1 MMLQYI
7 INCLYLSFKT
17 ESILKIMSAINEC
30 NIINCY
36 FWSANKDLVKKLI
49 NKLLVNHSLIY
60 KLFLY
65 IITVILVVY
74 LFPKGGQFKFEFQK
88 GKPWQYENYYAP
100 FDFSIKKS
108 NEEIA
113 AEKLRIKE
121 NSKQFFEYNEEVVL
135 NVKKNTSE
143 KILEFLSSTNLSNQ
157 NKNKLLQKSNNIL
170 NEIYEYGYLDPLSEQ
185 KIENIEITL
194 RRGNSIQNIQPNK
207 LFKASQ
213 ISTFL
218 NTKFGNQPFSKEEK
232 SVLTIISN
240 ELKPNVTF
248 DENFTQKAYEEN
260 LSHISY
266 TKGLVAEKERIIFKG
281 DIVEGEKLVKLNSLK
296 SEFDSQVW
304 SKSNSNWIVL
314 GYTLLVALSFLMMML
329 FLRKNRLDIFENNN
343 KVTFIF
349 FNMILVILLITLI
362 VKYDA
367 KFIYVAPI
375 VILPLVLKAFF
386 DSRLGLF
393 AHTLTVLLLGFIVPN
408 SFEFVFLQI
417 IAGIVTIL
425 TISELYKRANLFLSV
440 LQITFVYFVAY
451 FAFSVIQE
459 GNAQNLNYE
468 KLTYFAMN
476 GAATLFVLPL
486 IYIFEKLF
494 GLVSDE
500 SLKELSNS
508 NSKLL
513 RELAE
518 KAPGTFQHSLQ
529 VANLAEACAI
539 EINANSMLV
548 RTGALYHDIGK
559 IENPMYFIENQVTN
573 VNPHNELEP
582 TDSAKIIIDHIIN
595 GVEIAKKN
603 HIPDRIIDFIR
614 THHGTTLVYYF
625 FKKEELSGNVFA
637 ESNFHYPGPIP
648 FSKETAILMMCDSVE
663 AASKSIKEPSAKAFD
678 DLVEK
683 IVNKQ
688 MDDGQFMNADIT
700 FKELQTI
707 KKVLKKKLK
716 NIYHLRIEYPE

>member
-1 MMLQYI
+1 M
-7 INCLYLSFKT
+7 K
-17 ESILKIMSAINEC
+17 KI
-30 NIINCY
+30 
-36 FWSANKDLVKKLI
+36 I

-65 IITVILVVY
+65 IITIVLVVY
-74 LFPKGGQFKFEFQK
+74 LFPKGGQFKYEFLK
-88 GKPWQYENYYAP
+88 GKPWQYENYYSP

-108 NEEIA
+108 NQEIE
-113 AEKLRIKE
+113 AEKLQIKE
-121 NSKQFFEYNEEVVL
+121 TSKQFFEYNEEIVL
-135 NVKKNTSE
+135 AVRKNTSE
-143 KILEFLSSTNLSNQ
+143 KILEYLATTNLSKQ
-157 NKNKLLQKSNNIL
+157 NKNRLLQKADEIL
-170 NEIYEYGYLDPLSEQ
+170 NEIYEFGYLDPLSEQ
-185 KIENIEITL
+185 KVDKVDITL
-194 RRGNSIQNIQPNK
+194 RKGNAIQDIQPTK
-207 LFKASQ
+207 LF
-213 ISTFL
+213 ISTQILEFL
-218 NTKFGNQPFSKEEK
+218 KSKFGKQPLSTEEK
-232 SVLTIISN
+232 AILTIISN
-240 ELKPNVTF
+240 ELKHNVTF
-248 DENFTQKAYEEN
+248 DENFTQKAYDEN

-266 TKGLVAEKERIIFKG
+266 TKGLIAEKERIIFKG

-296 SEFDSQVW
+296 NEFDSQVW

-314 GYTLLVALSFLMMML
+314 GYSLLVALSFLMLLL
-329 FLRKNRLDIFENNN
+329 FLRKYRLDIFDNNN

-349 FNMILVILLITLI
+349 FNMVLVILLITLI

-367 KFIYVAPI
+367 KFIYAAPI

-393 AHTLTVLLLGFIVPN
+393 SHTLTVLLLGFIVPN

-459 GNAQNLNYE
+459 GNAQHLNFE

-500 SLKELSNS
+500 SLKELSNT

-529 VANLAEACAI
+529 VANLAEACAN
-539 EINANSMLV
+539 EIHANSMLV

-559 IENPMYFIENQVTN
+559 IENPMYFTENQVTN
-573 VNPHNELEP
+573 VNPHNELTP

-595 GVEIAKKN
+595 GVELAKKN

-625 FKKEELSGNVFA
+625 FKKEEELSGNVFA
-637 ESNFHYPGPIP
+637 ESHFHYPGPIP
-648 FSKETAILMMCDSVE
+648 FSKETAILMMCDAVE
-663 AASKSIKEPSAKAFD
+663 ASSKSIKEPTAKSFD
-678 DLVEK
+678 ELVEK

>member
-1 MMLQYI
+1 M
-7 INCLYLSFKT
+7 K
-17 ESILKIMSAINEC
+17 KI
-30 NIINCY
+30 
-36 FWSANKDLVKKLI
+36 I

-74 LFPKGGQFKFEFQK
+74 LFPKGGQFKYEFQK

-108 NEEIA
+108 LQEIE
-113 AEKLRIKE
+113 AEKQQIKE
-121 NSKQFFEYNEEVVL
+121 NSKQFFEYNEEIVL
-135 NVKKNTSE
+135 NVKKKTTE
-143 KILEFLSSTNLSNQ
+143 KILEYLPTANLSNQ
-157 NKNKLLQKSNNIL
+157 NKNRLVQKSISIL

-185 KIENIEITL
+185 KVENIEITL
-194 RRGNSIQNIQPNK
+194 RRGNSIQDIQPNK
-207 LFKASQ
+207 LFRANQ

-218 NTKFGNQPFSKEEK
+218 NVKFGKLPFSKEEK

-260 LSHISY
+260 LSGISY
-266 TKGLVAEKERIIFKG
+266 TKGMVAEKERIIFKG
-281 DIVEGEKLVKLNSLK
+281 DIVEGEKLLKLNSLK
-296 SEFDSQVW
+296 SEYDSQVW

-314 GYTLLVALSFLMMML
+314 GYTLLVALSFLMLML
-329 FLRKNRLDIFENNN
+329 FLRKYRLDIFENNN

-486 IYIFEKLF
+486 IYVFEKLF

-559 IENPMYFIENQVTN
+559 IENPMYFTENQVTN

-595 GVEIAKKN
+595 GVEIAKRN

-625 FKKEELSGNVFA
+625 FKKEEQSGNVFA

-663 AASKSIKEPSAKAFD
+663 AASKSIKEPSAQAFD

>member
-1 MMLQYI
+1 MEGKQR
-7 INCLYLSFKT
+7 
-17 ESILKIMSAINEC
+17 
-30 NIINCY
+30 
-36 FWSANKDLVKKLI
+36 LVKKII

-65 IITVILVVY
+65 ILTVILVVY
-74 LFPKGGQFKFEFQK
+74 LFPKGGQFKYEFQK
-88 GKPWQYENYYAP
+88 GKPWQYENYYSP

-108 NEEIA
+108 LQEIE
-113 AEKLRIKE
+113 AEKQQIKE
-121 NSKQFFEYNEEVVL
+121 NSKQFFEYNDEVVL
-135 NVKKNTSE
+135 NVKKNTTA
-143 KILEFLSSTNLSNQ
+143 KLLEYLETAKLSNQ
-157 NKNKLLQKSNNIL
+157 SKSRLLQKSDGIL
-170 NEIYEYGYLDPLSEQ
+170 NEIYEYGYLNPLSEQ
-185 KIENIEITL
+185 KIENVEITL

-213 ISTFL
+213 ISAFL

-232 SVLTIISN
+232 NVLTIISN

-248 DENFTQKAYEEN
+248 DEDFTQKAYEEN

-314 GYTLLVALSFLMMML
+314 GYTLLVALSFLMLIL
-329 FLRKNRLDIFENNN
+329 FLRKYRLDIFENNN

-425 TISELYKRANLFLSV
+425 TISELNKRANLFLSV

-559 IENPMYFIENQVTN
+559 IENPMYFTENQVTN

>member
-1 MMLQYI
+1 M
-7 INCLYLSFKT
+7 K
-17 ESILKIMSAINEC
+17 KI
-30 NIINCY
+30 
-36 FWSANKDLVKKLI
+36 I

-74 LFPKGGQFKFEFQK
+74 LFPKGGQFKYEFQK
-88 GKPWQYENYYAP
+88 GKPWQYENYYSP

-121 NSKQFFEYNEEVVL
+121 TSKQFFKYDEEVVL

-143 KILEFLSSTNLSNQ
+143 KILEFLSTNNLSNQ
-157 NKNKLLQKSNNIL
+157 NKNRLFQKAKDIL
-170 NEIYEYGYLDPLSEQ
+170 DEIYEYGYLDPLSEQ
-185 KIENIEITL
+185 KVENVEITL
-194 RRGNSIQNIQPNK
+194 RRGNSIQDIQPNK
-207 LFKASQ
+207 LLKATQ
-213 ISTFL
+213 ISVFL
-218 NTKFGNQPFSKEEK
+218 NTKFGKQPFSKEEK
-232 SVLTIISN
+232 SILTIILN

-260 LSHISY
+260 LNQISF

-314 GYTLLVALSFLMMML
+314 GYTLLVALSFLMLML
-329 FLRKNRLDIFENNN
+329 FLRKYRLDIFENNN

-417 IAGIVTIL
+417 VAGIVTIL
-425 TISELYKRANLFLSV
+425 TISELNKRANLFLSV

-486 IYIFEKLF
+486 IYVFEKLF

-559 IENPMYFIENQVTN
+559 IENPMYFTENQATN

>member
-1 MMLQYI
+1 M
-7 INCLYLSFKT
+7 K
-17 ESILKIMSAINEC
+17 KI
-30 NIINCY
+30 
-36 FWSANKDLVKKLI
+36 I

-74 LFPKGGQFKFEFQK
+74 LFPKGGQFKYEFQK
-88 GKPWQYENYYAP
+88 GKPWQYENYYSP

-113 AEKLRIKE
+113 TEKLRIKE
-121 NSKQFFEYNEEVVL
+121 TSKQFFEYNEEVVL
-135 NVKKNTSE
+135 NVKKKSSE
-143 KILEFLSSTNLSNQ
+143 KILEYLSTTNLSNQ
-157 NKNKLLQKSNNIL
+157 NKTRLFQKAKDIL
-170 NEIYEYGYLDPLSEQ
+170 DEIYEYGYLDPLSEQ
-185 KIENIEITL
+185 KIENVEITL
-194 RRGNSIQNIQPNK
+194 RRGNSIQDIQPNK
-207 LFKASQ
+207 LLKATQ
-213 ISTFL
+213 ISAFL
-218 NTKFGNQPFSKEEK
+218 NTKFGKQPFSKEEK
-232 SVLTIISN
+232 GVLTIISN

-314 GYTLLVALSFLMMML
+314 GYTLLVALSFLMLML
-329 FLRKNRLDIFENNN
+329 FLRKYRLDIFENNN

-367 KFIYVAPI
+367 KFVYVAPI

-425 TISELYKRANLFLSV
+425 TISELNKRANLFLSV

-559 IENPMYFIENQVTN
+559 IENPMYFTENQATN

>member
-1 MMLQYI
+1 
-7 INCLYLSFKT
+7 
-17 ESILKIMSAINEC
+17 
-30 NIINCY
+30 
-36 FWSANKDLVKKLI
+36 VKKII
-49 NKLLVNHSLIY
+49 NKLLVIHSLIY

-65 IITVILVVY
+65 ILTVILVVY
-74 LFPKGGQFKFEFQK
+74 LFPKGGQFKYEFQK
-88 GKPWQYENYYAP
+88 GKPWQYENYYSP

-108 NEEIA
+108 LQEIE
-113 AEKLRIKE
+113 AEKQQIKE
-121 NSKQFFEYNEEVVL
+121 TSKQFFEYDDEVVL

-143 KILEFLSSTNLSNQ
+143 KLLEYLATVKLSNQ
-157 NKNKLLQKSNNIL
+157 SKSRLIQKSKGIL
-170 NEIYEYGYLDPLSEQ
+170 NEIYEFGYLHPLSEQ
-185 KIENIEITL
+185 KVGNVEITL
-194 RRGNSIQNIQPNK
+194 RRGNAIHDIQPNK
-207 LFKASQ
+207 LFKANQ

-218 NTKFGNQPFSKEEK
+218 NTNFGKFPFSKEEK
-232 SVLTIISN
+232 TVLTIISN

-248 DENFTQKAYEEN
+248 DENFTQKAYDEN

-314 GYTLLVALSFLMMML
+314 GYTLLVALSFLMLML
-329 FLRKNRLDIFENNN
+329 FLRKYRLDIFENNN

-459 GNAQNLNYE
+459 GNAQNLNFE

-486 IYIFEKLF
+486 IYVFEKLF

-559 IENPMYFIENQVTN
+559 IENPMYFTENQATN

-625 FKKEELSGNVFA
+625 FKKEEQSGNVFA
-637 ESNFHYPGPIP
+637 ERNFHYPGPIP

-663 AASKSIKEPSAKAFD
+663 AASKSIKEPSSQAFD